1 MTEHQKLML
10 EMNTYLLE
18 SDHQLYYQNLV
29 KRTNE
34 KNARYLT
41 DIMNDTTSFHSFNSP
56 AIIQLAYMVGDL
68 GLDWSELAYLNFYGK
83 NSSISDDEGCRI
95 LDAMLLAGAD
105 IYVENFYEENLLE
118 CLKHTH
124 TLTTRKNNEKFKL
137 KVEKLFQTT
146 PRPDRKGKGR
156 NVPPPPPAAPLAG

>member
-1 MTEHQKLML
+1 
-10 EMNTYLLE
+10 
-18 SDHQLYYQNLV
+18 
-29 KRTNE
+29 
-34 KNARYLT
+34 
-41 DIMNDTTSFHSFNSP
+41 
-56 AIIQLAYMVGDL
+56 
-68 GLDWSELAYLNFYGK
+68 
-83 NSSISDDEGCRI
+83 

-118 CLKHTH
+118 CLKNTH